1 MKLRTEAG
9 NTASGTGSVSSSLI
23 SSLSSPNGTQKTNGV
38 SGGTSFRK
46 TLEKL
51 AKQKQALKQETSETN
66 ETAQEKTDDTDKTAS
81 QTGEAPQTVQGD
93 ELSAQSAQTDS
104 AQRQGAQSVQAED
117 LAQTAQPKSV
127 GVQKTEPDTTAK
139 VKNQENS
146 SSAQDADVAGT
157 ESAVGVRAASLDA
170 VLAMLLGQ
178 MEGQQ
183 QAQTVSAA
191 VTGEPSTTGVAVSG
205 ATASADIGGKAAVS
219 AAIGQGASAAMV
231 VGGTKGE
238 GAAKDNTVLA
248 AFSNALAAQD
258 KSTQG
263 PIDTTALTEQG
274 VQTQGAESTV
284 KNAAVQ
290 VLKGTA
296 VIPVTV
302 DGARVQFSRAA
313 QEQDSQQSNA
323 TVPVAS
329 ATAEVSSIT
338 LNLQHFEAG
347 QNTPTLGQG
356 GTSQGSTEAALA
368 AGTTALEHA
377 QAHLGQN
384 AGQMGEQF
392 EDTPQN
398 GMAQE
403 NAQNIL
409 AVTAQAVVGQFS
421 SLLEAHTEQVG
432 NAEQQQATNTLQA
445 GSAGAAVKAAIT
457 QPSGNNDS
465 LAMTVTLADSTPVTV
480 RFGNSAGVT
489 TSIVLE
495 SGNADVLK
503 HLSNNKHDL
512 IQALGAAGLDTS
524 TMKIDVV
531 APTQS
536 ADHSGNQN
544 LENSN
549 QNTAFGGNN
558 AGGMFGGMAEHGG
571 GQNGNGQT
579 WQTGSVFAA
588 HDVKETDTTES
599 GTQRSRSNR
608 DGRVV
613 NITA

>member
-9 NTASGTGSVSSSLI
+9 NTASGAASVSSSLI
-23 SSLSSPNGTQKTNGV
+23 SSLSNPNGTQKTNGV

-81 QTGEAPQTVQGD
+81 QTGEVPQTAQGD
-93 ELSAQSAQTDS
+93 EPSAQTNS
-104 AQRQGAQSVQAED
+104 AQGQGAQSAQAED
-117 LAQTAQPKSV
+117 LAQTAQPKPV
-127 GVQKTEPDTTAK
+127 AVQKTEPDTTAK

-146 SSAQDADVAGT
+146 SSAQDADVADT
-157 ESAVGVRAASLDA
+157 ESAVGVSAASLDA
-170 VLAMLLGQ
+170 VLVTLLGQ

-205 ATASADIGGKAAVS
+205 ATASADIGGKTAAS
-219 AAIGQGASAAMV
+219 AVIGQGASAAMA
-231 VGGTKGE
+231 VGDTKGE

-248 AFSNALAAQD
+248 AFSNALAAED
-258 KSTQG
+258 KSTQS

-296 VIPVTV
+296 VIPVAV
-302 DGARVQFSRAA
+302 AGARVQFSRAA

-384 AGQMGEQF
+384 AGQMGEES

-421 SLLEAHTEQVG
+421 SLLEAHTEQVD

-457 QPSGNNDS
+457 QPSGSNDS
-465 LAMTVTLADSTPVTV
+465 LAMTVTMADSTPVTV

-524 TMKIDVV
+524 TMKIDVA

-536 ADHSGNQN
+536 ADNSGNQN

-588 HDVKETDTTES
+588 HDVKETDTTER

>member
-1 MKLRTEAG
+1 MKLRTDAG

-81 QTGEAPQTVQGD
+81 QTGEVPQTAQGD

-104 AQRQGAQSVQAED
+104 AQGQGAQSAQAED

-146 SSAQDADVAGT
+146 SSAQDADVADT
-157 ESAVGVRAASLDA
+157 ESAVGVSAASLDA
-170 VLAMLLGQ
+170 VLATLLGQ

-191 VTGEPSTTGVAVSG
+191 ATGEPSTTGVAVSG
-205 ATASADIGGKAAVS
+205 ATASADIGGKTAVL
-219 AAIGQGASAAMV
+219 AAIGQGASAAMA
-231 VGGTKGE
+231 VGGAKGE
-238 GAAKDNTVLA
+238 GAAKDNTVLT
-248 AFSNALAAQD
+248 AFSNALAAED
-258 KSTQG
+258 KSTQS
-263 PIDTTALTEQG
+263 PIDTTALTEPG
-274 VQTQGAESTV
+274 VQTQAAESTV
-284 KNAAVQ
+284 KNTAVQ

-384 AGQMGEQF
+384 AGQMGEQS

-403 NAQNIL
+403 NAQNML
-409 AVTAQAVVGQFS
+409 AVTAQAVAGQFS
-421 SLLEAHTEQVG
+421 SLLEAHTEQVD

-457 QPSGNNDS
+457 QPSESNDS
-465 LAMTVTLADSTPVTV
+465 LAMTVTMADSTPVTV

-489 TSIVLE
+489 TSIVIE

-536 ADHSGNQN
+536 ADNSGNQN

-571 GQNGNGQT
+571 GQNGNGQA
-579 WQTGSVFAA
+579 WQTGSVFAT

>member
-9 NTASGTGSVSSSLI
+9 NTASGTASVSSSLI

-51 AKQKQALKQETSETN
+51 AKQKQALKQETSETD
-66 ETAQEKTDDTDKTAS
+66 EAAQEKTDETDKTAS
-81 QTGEAPQTVQGD
+81 QTGEAPQTAQGD

-104 AQRQGAQSVQAED
+104 AQGQGAQSAQAED
-117 LAQTAQPKSV
+117 LAQTAQPKPV
-127 GVQKTEPDTTAK
+127 AVQKTEPDTTAK

-146 SSAQDADVAGT
+146 SSAQDADVADNK
-157 ESAVGVRAASLDA
+157 SAVGVSAASLDA
-170 VLAMLLGQ
+170 VLATLLGQ

-191 VTGEPSTTGVAVSG
+191 ATGEPSTTGVAVSG
-205 ATASADIGGKAAVS
+205 ATASADIGGKTAVS
-219 AAIGQGASAAMV
+219 AAIGQGASAAMA

-274 VQTQGAESTV
+274 IQTQGAESTV

-290 VLKGTA
+290 VLKGTV

-302 DGARVQFSRAA
+302 DGARVQFSRVA

-384 AGQMGEQF
+384 AGQMGEQS

-409 AVTAQAVVGQFS
+409 AVTAQAVAGQFS
-421 SLLEAHTEQVG
+421 SLLEAHTEQVD

-457 QPSGNNDS
+457 QPSGSNDS
-465 LAMTVTLADSTPVTV
+465 LAMTVTMADSTPVTV

-536 ADHSGNQN
+536 ADNSGNQN

-558 AGGMFGGMAEHGG
+558 AGGMFGGMAEHGS
-571 GQNGNGQT
+571 GQNGNGQA
-579 WQTGSVFAA
+579 WQTGSVFAT

>member
-9 NTASGTGSVSSSLI
+9 NTASGTASVSSSLI
-23 SSLSSPNGTQKTNGV
+23 SSLSNPNGTQKTNGV

-81 QTGEAPQTVQGD
+81 QTGEVPQTAQGD
-93 ELSAQSAQTDS
+93 EPSAQTNS
-104 AQRQGAQSVQAED
+104 AQGQGAQSAQAED
-117 LAQTAQPKSV
+117 LAQTAQPKPV
-127 GVQKTEPDTTAK
+127 AVQKTEPDTTAK
-139 VKNQENS
+139 VKKQENS
-146 SSAQDADVAGT
+146 SSAQDADVADT
-157 ESAVGVRAASLDA
+157 ESAVGVSAASLDA
-170 VLAMLLGQ
+170 VLATLLGQ

-205 ATASADIGGKAAVS
+205 ATASADIGGKTAAS
-219 AAIGQGASAAMV
+219 AVIGQGASAAMA

-248 AFSNALAAQD
+248 AFSNALAAED
-258 KSTQG
+258 KSTQS

-384 AGQMGEQF
+384 AGQMGEES

-421 SLLEAHTEQVG
+421 SLLEAHTEQVD

-457 QPSGNNDS
+457 QPSGSNDS
-465 LAMTVTLADSTPVTV
+465 LAMTVTMADSTPVTV

-512 IQALGAAGLDTS
+512 IQALGASGLDTS

-536 ADHSGNQN
+536 ADNSGNQN

>member
-9 NTASGTGSVSSSLI
+9 NTALGTASVSSSLI
-23 SSLSSPNGTQKTNGV
+23 SSLSNPNGTQKTNGV

-81 QTGEAPQTVQGD
+81 QTGEVPQTAQGD
-93 ELSAQSAQTDS
+93 EPSAQTNS
-104 AQRQGAQSVQAED
+104 AQGQGAQSAQAED
-117 LAQTAQPKSV
+117 LAQTAQPKPV
-127 GVQKTEPDTTAK
+127 AVQKTEPDTTAK

-146 SSAQDADVAGT
+146 SSAQDADVADT
-157 ESAVGVRAASLDA
+157 ESAVGVSAASLDA
-170 VLAMLLGQ
+170 VLVTLLGQ

-205 ATASADIGGKAAVS
+205 ATASADIGGKTAAS
-219 AAIGQGASAAMV
+219 AVIGQGASAAMA

-248 AFSNALAAQD
+248 AFSNALAAED
-258 KSTQG
+258 KSTQS

-302 DGARVQFSRAA
+302 AGARVQFSRAA

-384 AGQMGEQF
+384 AGQMGEES

-421 SLLEAHTEQVG
+421 SLLEAHTEQVD

-457 QPSGNNDS
+457 QPSGSNDS
-465 LAMTVTLADSTPVTV
+465 LAMTVTMADSTPVTV

-536 ADHSGNQN
+536 ADNSGNQN

-558 AGGMFGGMAEHGG
+558 AGGMFGGMNEHGG

-588 HDVKETDTTES
+588 HDIKETDTTER

>member
-9 NTASGTGSVSSSLI
+9 NTASGAASVSSSLI
-23 SSLSSPNGTQKTNGV
+23 SSLSNPNGTQKTNGV

-81 QTGEAPQTVQGD
+81 QTGEVPQTAQGD
-93 ELSAQSAQTDS
+93 EPSAQTNS
-104 AQRQGAQSVQAED
+104 AQGQGAQSAQAED
-117 LAQTAQPKSV
+117 LAQTAQPKPV
-127 GVQKTEPDTTAK
+127 AVQKTEPDTTAK

-146 SSAQDADVAGT
+146 SSAQDADVADT
-157 ESAVGVRAASLDA
+157 ESAVGVSAASLDA
-170 VLAMLLGQ
+170 VLVTLLGQ

-205 ATASADIGGKAAVS
+205 ATASADIGGKTAAS
-219 AAIGQGASAAMV
+219 AVIGQGASAAMA
-231 VGGTKGE
+231 VGGAKGE

-248 AFSNALAAQD
+248 AFSNALAAED
-258 KSTQG
+258 KSTQS

-296 VIPVTV
+296 VIPVAV
-302 DGARVQFSRAA
+302 AGARVQFSRAA

-384 AGQMGEQF
+384 AGQMGEES

-421 SLLEAHTEQVG
+421 SLLEAHTEQVD

-457 QPSGNNDS
+457 QPSGSNDS
-465 LAMTVTLADSTPVTV
+465 LAMTVTMADSTPVTV

-512 IQALGAAGLDTS
+512 IQALGASGLDTS

-536 ADHSGNQN
+536 ADNSGNQN

>member
-9 NTASGTGSVSSSLI
+9 NTASGTASVSSSLI
-23 SSLSSPNGTQKTNGV
+23 SSLSNPNGTQKTNGV

-81 QTGEAPQTVQGD
+81 QTGEVPQTAQGD
-93 ELSAQSAQTDS
+93 EPSAQTNS
-104 AQRQGAQSVQAED
+104 AQGQGAQSAQAED
-117 LAQTAQPKSV
+117 LAQTAQPKPV
-127 GVQKTEPDTTAK
+127 AVQKTEPDTTAK

-146 SSAQDADVAGT
+146 SSAQDADVADT
-157 ESAVGVRAASLDA
+157 ESAVGVSAASLDA
-170 VLAMLLGQ
+170 VLATLLGQ

-205 ATASADIGGKAAVS
+205 ATASADIGGKTAVS
-219 AAIGQGASAAMV
+219 AAIGQGASAAMA

-248 AFSNALAAQD
+248 AFSNALAAED
-258 KSTQG
+258 KSTQS

-384 AGQMGEQF
+384 AGQMGEES

-421 SLLEAHTEQVG
+421 SLLEAHTEQVD

-457 QPSGNNDS
+457 QPSGSNDS
-465 LAMTVTLADSTPVTV
+465 LAMTVTMADSTPVTV

-536 ADHSGNQN
+536 ADNSGNQN

>member
-9 NTASGTGSVSSSLI
+9 NTASGTASVSSSLI
-23 SSLSSPNGTQKTNGV
+23 SSLSNPNGTQKTNGV

-81 QTGEAPQTVQGD
+81 QTGEVPQTAQGD
-93 ELSAQSAQTDS
+93 EPSAQTNS
-104 AQRQGAQSVQAED
+104 AQGQGAQSAQAED
-117 LAQTAQPKSV
+117 LAQTAQPKPV
-127 GVQKTEPDTTAK
+127 AVQKTEPDTTAK

-146 SSAQDADVAGT
+146 SSAQDADVADT
-157 ESAVGVRAASLDA
+157 ESAVGVSAASLDA
-170 VLAMLLGQ
+170 VLATLLGQ

-205 ATASADIGGKAAVS
+205 ATASADIGGKTAAS
-219 AAIGQGASAAMV
+219 AVIGQGASAAMA

-248 AFSNALAAQD
+248 AFSNALAAED
-258 KSTQG
+258 KSTQS

-384 AGQMGEQF
+384 AGQMGEES

-421 SLLEAHTEQVG
+421 SLLEAHTEQVD

-457 QPSGNNDS
+457 QPSGSNDS
-465 LAMTVTLADSTPVTV
+465 LAMTVTMADSTPVTV

-536 ADHSGNQN
+536 ADNSGNQN

>member
-23 SSLSSPNGTQKTNGV
+23 SSLSNPNGTQKTNGV
-38 SGGTSFRK
+38 SGSTSFRK

-81 QTGEAPQTVQGD
+81 QTGEVPQTAQGD

-104 AQRQGAQSVQAED
+104 AQGQGAQSAQAED

-127 GVQKTEPDTTAK
+127 AVQKTEPDTTAK
-139 VKNQENS
+139 VKNPKNS
-146 SSAQDADVAGT
+146 SSAQDADVADT
-157 ESAVGVRAASLDA
+157 ESAVGVSAASLDA
-170 VLAMLLGQ
+170 VLATLLGQ

-219 AAIGQGASAAMV
+219 AAIGQGASAAMA

-248 AFSNALAAQD
+248 AFSNALAAED

-384 AGQMGEQF
+384 AGQMGEQS

-409 AVTAQAVVGQFS
+409 AVTAQAVAGQFS
-421 SLLEAHTEQVG
+421 SLLEAHTEQVD

-457 QPSGNNDS
+457 QPSESNDS
-465 LAMTVTLADSTPVTV
+465 LAMTVTMADSTPVTV

-489 TSIVLE
+489 TSIVIE

-536 ADHSGNQN
+536 ADSSGNQN

-558 AGGMFGGMAEHGG
+558 AGGMFGGMAEQGG

-579 WQTGSVFAA
+579 WQTGSVFAT

>member
-9 NTASGTGSVSSSLI
+9 NTASGTASVSSSLI
-23 SSLSSPNGTQKTNGV
+23 SSLSNPNGTQKTNGV

-81 QTGEAPQTVQGD
+81 QTGEVPQTAQGD
-93 ELSAQSAQTDS
+93 EPSAQTNS
-104 AQRQGAQSVQAED
+104 AQGQGAQSAQAED
-117 LAQTAQPKSV
+117 LAQTAQPKPV
-127 GVQKTEPDTTAK
+127 AVQKTEPDTTAK

-146 SSAQDADVAGT
+146 SSAQDADVADT
-157 ESAVGVRAASLDA
+157 ESAVGVSAASLDA
-170 VLAMLLGQ
+170 VLVTLLGQ

-205 ATASADIGGKAAVS
+205 ATASADIGGKTAAS
-219 AAIGQGASAAMV
+219 AVIGQGASAAMA

-248 AFSNALAAQD
+248 AFSNALAAED
-258 KSTQG
+258 KSTQS

-384 AGQMGEQF
+384 AGQMGEES

-421 SLLEAHTEQVG
+421 SLLEAHTEQVD

-457 QPSGNNDS
+457 QPSGSNDS
-465 LAMTVTLADSTPVTV
+465 LAMTVTMADSTPVTV

-536 ADHSGNQN
+536 ADNSGNQN

>member
-1 MKLRTEAG
+1 MKLRTDAG

-23 SSLSSPNGTQKTNGV
+23 SSLSNPNGTQKTNGV

-81 QTGEAPQTVQGD
+81 QTGEVPQTAQGD
-93 ELSAQSAQTDS
+93 EPSAQKNSAQG
-104 AQRQGAQSVQAED
+104 QGAQSVQAED

-127 GVQKTEPDTTAK
+127 GGQKTEPDTTAK

-146 SSAQDADVAGT
+146 SSAQDADVADN
-157 ESAVGVRAASLDA
+157 ESAVGVSAASLDA
-170 VLAMLLGQ
+170 VLATLLGQ

-191 VTGEPSTTGVAVSG
+191 ATGEPSTTGVAVSG

-219 AAIGQGASAAMV
+219 AAIGQGASAAMA

-258 KSTQG
+258 KSTQS

-290 VLKGTA
+290 VLKGTV

-356 GTSQGSTEAALA
+356 GTSQGSTEAALT

-384 AGQMGEQF
+384 AGQMGGQS
-392 EDTPQN
+392 EDTSQN

-421 SLLEAHTEQVG
+421 SLLEAHTEQVD

-457 QPSGNNDS
+457 QPSGSNDS
-465 LAMTVTLADSTPVTV
+465 LAMTVTMADSTPVTV

-536 ADHSGNQN
+536 ADNNGNQN

>member
-1 MKLRTEAG
+1 MKLRTDAG

-23 SSLSSPNGTQKTNGV
+23 SSLSNPNGTQKTNGV

-81 QTGEAPQTVQGD
+81 QTGEVPQTAQGD
-93 ELSAQSAQTDS
+93 EPSAQKNSAQG
-104 AQRQGAQSVQAED
+104 QGAQSAQAED

-146 SSAQDADVAGT
+146 SSAQDADVADN
-157 ESAVGVRAASLDA
+157 ESAVGVSAASLDA
-170 VLAMLLGQ
+170 VLATLLGQ

-191 VTGEPSTTGVAVSG
+191 ATGEPSTTGVAVSG
-205 ATASADIGGKAAVS
+205 ATASADIGGKTAVL
-219 AAIGQGASAAMV
+219 AAIGQGASAAMA
-231 VGGTKGE
+231 VGGAKGE

-263 PIDTTALTEQG
+263 LIDTTALTEQG
-274 VQTQGAESTV
+274 IQTQGAENTV

-290 VLKGTA
+290 VLKGTV

-384 AGQMGEQF
+384 AGQMGEQP

-421 SLLEAHTEQVG
+421 SLLEAHTEQVD

-457 QPSGNNDS
+457 QPSGSNDS
-465 LAMTVTLADSTPVTV
+465 LAMTVTMADSTPVTV

-536 ADHSGNQN
+536 ADNSGNQN

>member
-9 NTASGTGSVSSSLI
+9 NTASGAASVSSSLI
-23 SSLSSPNGTQKTNGV
+23 SSLSNPNGTQKTNGV

-81 QTGEAPQTVQGD
+81 QTGEVPQTAQGD
-93 ELSAQSAQTDS
+93 EPSAQTNS
-104 AQRQGAQSVQAED
+104 AQGQGAQSAQAED
-117 LAQTAQPKSV
+117 LAQTAQPKPV
-127 GVQKTEPDTTAK
+127 AVQKTEPDTTAK

-146 SSAQDADVAGT
+146 SSAQDADVADT
-157 ESAVGVRAASLDA
+157 ESAVGVSAASLDA
-170 VLAMLLGQ
+170 VLVTLLGQ

-205 ATASADIGGKAAVS
+205 ATASADIGGKTAAS
-219 AAIGQGASAAMV
+219 AVIGQGASAAMA
-231 VGGTKGE
+231 VGDTKGE

-248 AFSNALAAQD
+248 AFSNALAAED
-258 KSTQG
+258 KSTQS

-384 AGQMGEQF
+384 AGQMGEES

-421 SLLEAHTEQVG
+421 SLLEAHTEQVD

-457 QPSGNNDS
+457 QPSGSNDS
-465 LAMTVTLADSTPVTV
+465 LAMTVTMADSTPVTV

-524 TMKIDVV
+524 TMKIDVA

-536 ADHSGNQN
+536 ADNSGNQN

>member
-9 NTASGTGSVSSSLI
+9 NTASGTASVSSSLI
-23 SSLSSPNGTQKTNGV
+23 SSLSNPNGTQKTNGV

-81 QTGEAPQTVQGD
+81 QTGEVPQTAQGD
-93 ELSAQSAQTDS
+93 EPSAQTNS
-104 AQRQGAQSVQAED
+104 AQGQGAQSAQAED
-117 LAQTAQPKSV
+117 LAQTAQPKPV
-127 GVQKTEPDTTAK
+127 AVQKTEPDTTAK

-146 SSAQDADVAGT
+146 SSAQDADVADT
-157 ESAVGVRAASLDA
+157 ESAVGVSAASLDA
-170 VLAMLLGQ
+170 VLATLLGQ

-205 ATASADIGGKAAVS
+205 ATASADIGGKTAAS
-219 AAIGQGASAAMV
+219 AVIGQGASAAMA

-248 AFSNALAAQD
+248 AFSNALAAED
-258 KSTQG
+258 KSTQS

-384 AGQMGEQF
+384 AGQMGEES

-421 SLLEAHTEQVG
+421 SLLEAHTEQVD

-457 QPSGNNDS
+457 QPSGSNDS
-465 LAMTVTLADSTPVTV
+465 LAMTVTMADSTPVTV

-524 TMKIDVV
+524 TMKIDVA

-536 ADHSGNQN
+536 ADNSGNQN

>member
-9 NTASGTGSVSSSLI
+9 NTASGTASVSSSLI
-23 SSLSSPNGTQKTNGV
+23 SSLSNPNGTQKTNGV

-81 QTGEAPQTVQGD
+81 QTGEVPQTAQGD
-93 ELSAQSAQTDS
+93 EPSAQTNS
-104 AQRQGAQSVQAED
+104 AQGQGAQSAQAED
-117 LAQTAQPKSV
+117 LAQTAQPKPV
-127 GVQKTEPDTTAK
+127 AVQKTEPDTTAK

-146 SSAQDADVAGT
+146 SSAQDADVADT
-157 ESAVGVRAASLDA
+157 ESAVGVSAASLDA
-170 VLAMLLGQ
+170 VLATLLGQ

-205 ATASADIGGKAAVS
+205 ATASADIGGKTAAS
-219 AAIGQGASAAMV
+219 AVIGQGASAAMA

-248 AFSNALAAQD
+248 AFSNALAAED
-258 KSTQG
+258 KSTQS

-274 VQTQGAESTV
+274 IQTQGAESAV

-384 AGQMGEQF
+384 AGQMGEES

-421 SLLEAHTEQVG
+421 SLLEAHTEQVD

-457 QPSGNNDS
+457 QPSGSNDS
-465 LAMTVTLADSTPVTV
+465 LAMTVTMADSTPVTV

-536 ADHSGNQN
+536 ADSSGNQN

>member
-9 NTASGTGSVSSSLI
+9 NTASGAASVSSSLI
-23 SSLSSPNGTQKTNGV
+23 SSLSNPNGTQKTNGV

-81 QTGEAPQTVQGD
+81 QTGEVPQTAQGD
-93 ELSAQSAQTDS
+93 EPSAQTNS
-104 AQRQGAQSVQAED
+104 AQGQGAQSAQAED
-117 LAQTAQPKSV
+117 LAQTAQPKPV
-127 GVQKTEPDTTAK
+127 AVQKTEPDTTAK

-146 SSAQDADVAGT
+146 SSAQDADVADT
-157 ESAVGVRAASLDA
+157 ESAVGVSAASLDA
-170 VLAMLLGQ
+170 VLVTLLGQ

-205 ATASADIGGKAAVS
+205 ATASADIGGKTAAS
-219 AAIGQGASAAMV
+219 AVIGQGASAAMA

-248 AFSNALAAQD
+248 AFSNALAAED
-258 KSTQG
+258 KSTQS

-296 VIPVTV
+296 VIPVAV
-302 DGARVQFSRAA
+302 AGARVQFSRAA

-384 AGQMGEQF
+384 AGQMGEES

-421 SLLEAHTEQVG
+421 SLLEAHTEQVD

-457 QPSGNNDS
+457 QPSGSNDS
-465 LAMTVTLADSTPVTV
+465 LAMTVTMADSTPVTV

-512 IQALGAAGLDTS
+512 IQALGASGLDTS

-536 ADHSGNQN
+536 ADNSGNQN

-588 HDVKETDTTES
+588 HDVKETDTTER

>member
-9 NTASGTGSVSSSLI
+9 NTASGKGSVSSSLI

-81 QTGEAPQTVQGD
+81 QTGEVPQTAQGD
-93 ELSAQSAQTDS
+93 EPSAQTAS
-104 AQRQGAQSVQAED
+104 AQGQGAQSAQAED
-117 LAQTAQPKSV
+117 LAQTTQPKSV

-146 SSAQDADVAGT
+146 SSAQDADVADT
-157 ESAVGVRAASLDA
+157 ESAVGVSAASLDA
-170 VLAMLLGQ
+170 VLATLLGQ

-183 QAQTVSAA
+183 QVQTVSAA

-205 ATASADIGGKAAVS
+205 ATASADIGGKTAVS
-219 AAIGQGASAAMV
+219 AAIGQGASAAMA

-248 AFSNALAAQD
+248 AFSNALAAED

-347 QNTPTLGQG
+347 QNTPTLGQV
-356 GTSQGSTEAALA
+356 GTNQGSTEAALA

-384 AGQMGEQF
+384 AGQMGEQS
-392 EDTPQN
+392 ENTPQN

-421 SLLEAHTEQVG
+421 SLLEAHTEQVD

-457 QPSGNNDS
+457 QPSGSNDS
-465 LAMTVTLADSTPVTV
+465 LAMTVTMADSTPVTV

-503 HLSNNKHDL
+503 HLSNNKDDL

-536 ADHSGNQN
+536 ADNSGNQN

-558 AGGMFGGMAEHGG
+558 TGGMFGGMAEHGG
-571 GQNGNGQT
+571 GQNGNGQA

-599 GTQRSRSNR
+599 GTQRSRSNH

>member
-81 QTGEAPQTVQGD
+81 QTGEVPQTAQGD
-93 ELSAQSAQTDS
+93 EPSAQTNS
-104 AQRQGAQSVQAED
+104 AQGQGAQSAQAED

-127 GVQKTEPDTTAK
+127 AVQKTEPDTTAK

-146 SSAQDADVAGT
+146 SSAQDADVADNK
-157 ESAVGVRAASLDA
+157 SAVGVSAASLDA
-170 VLAMLLGQ
+170 VLATLLGQ

-183 QAQTVSAA
+183 QAQTIAVA
-191 VTGEPSTTGVAVSG
+191 VTGEPSTTGVAAVSG
-205 ATASADIGGKAAVS
+205 ATASADIGGKTAVS
-219 AAIGQGASAAMV
+219 AAIGQGASAAMA

-274 VQTQGAESTV
+274 IQTQGAESTV

-290 VLKGTA
+290 VLKGAA

-384 AGQMGEQF
+384 AGQMGEQS

-421 SLLEAHTEQVG
+421 SLLEAHTEQVD

-457 QPSGNNDS
+457 QPSGSNDS
-465 LAMTVTLADSTPVTV
+465 LAMTVTMADSTPVTV

-536 ADHSGNQN
+536 ADNSGNQN
-544 LENSN
+544 LENSS

>member
-9 NTASGTGSVSSSLI
+9 NTASGTASVSSSLI
-23 SSLSSPNGTQKTNGV
+23 SSLSNPNGTQKTNGV

-81 QTGEAPQTVQGD
+81 QTGEVPQTAQGD
-93 ELSAQSAQTDS
+93 EPSAQTNS
-104 AQRQGAQSVQAED
+104 AQGQGAQSAQAED
-117 LAQTAQPKSV
+117 LAQTAQPKPV
-127 GVQKTEPDTTAK
+127 AVQKTEPDTTAK

-146 SSAQDADVAGT
+146 SSAQDADVADT
-157 ESAVGVRAASLDA
+157 ESAVGVSAASLDA
-170 VLAMLLGQ
+170 VLATLLGQ

-191 VTGEPSTTGVAVSG
+191 ATGEPSTTGVAVSG
-205 ATASADIGGKAAVS
+205 ATASADIGGKTAAS
-219 AAIGQGASAAMV
+219 AVIGQGASAAMA

-248 AFSNALAAQD
+248 AFSNALAAED
-258 KSTQG
+258 KSTQS

-384 AGQMGEQF
+384 AGQMGEES

-421 SLLEAHTEQVG
+421 SLLEAHTEQVD

-457 QPSGNNDS
+457 QPSGSNDS
-465 LAMTVTLADSTPVTV
+465 LAMTVTMADSTPVTV

-536 ADHSGNQN
+536 ADNSGNQN

>member
-9 NTASGTGSVSSSLI
+9 NTSSGTGSVSSSLI

-81 QTGEAPQTVQGD
+81 QTGEVPQTAQGD
-93 ELSAQSAQTDS
+93 EPSAQTNS
-104 AQRQGAQSVQAED
+104 AQGQGAQSAQAED
-117 LAQTAQPKSV
+117 LAQTAQPKPV
-127 GVQKTEPDTTAK
+127 GGQKTEPDTTAK

-146 SSAQDADVAGT
+146 SSAQDADVADT
-157 ESAVGVRAASLDA
+157 ESAVGVSAASLDA
-170 VLAMLLGQ
+170 VLATLLGQ

-191 VTGEPSTTGVAVSG
+191 ATGEPSTTGVAVSG

-219 AAIGQGASAAMV
+219 AVIGQGASAAMA

-248 AFSNALAAQD
+248 AFSNELAAQD
-258 KSTQG
+258 KTTQG

-274 VQTQGAESTV
+274 VQTQSAENTV

-313 QEQDSQQSNA
+313 QEQDSQQSNV

-384 AGQMGEQF
+384 AGQMGEQS
-392 EDTPQN
+392 EDTLQN

-421 SLLEAHTEQVG
+421 SLLEAHTEQVD

-457 QPSGNNDS
+457 QPSGSNES
-465 LAMTVTLADSTPVTV
+465 LAMTVTMADSTPVTV

-536 ADHSGNQN
+536 ADNNGNQN

-558 AGGMFGGMAEHGG
+558 AGGMFGGMAEHRG

-588 HDVKETDTTES
+588 HDVKETDTTDS

>member
-81 QTGEAPQTVQGD
+81 QTGEMPQTAQGD
-93 ELSAQSAQTDS
+93 EPSAQTAS
-104 AQRQGAQSVQAED
+104 AQGQGAQSVQAED

-127 GVQKTEPDTTAK
+127 AVQKTEPDTTAK
-139 VKNQENS
+139 VKNPKNS
-146 SSAQDADVAGT
+146 SSAQDADVADT
-157 ESAVGVRAASLDA
+157 ESAVGVSAASLDA
-170 VLAMLLGQ
+170 VLATLLGQ

-191 VTGEPSTTGVAVSG
+191 ATGEPSTTGVAVSG
-205 ATASADIGGKAAVS
+205 ATASADIGGKAAVL
-219 AAIGQGASAAMV
+219 AAIGQGASAAMA

-248 AFSNALAAQD
+248 AFSNALAAED

-384 AGQMGEQF
+384 AGQMGEQS

-409 AVTAQAVVGQFS
+409 AVTAQAVAGQFS
-421 SLLEAHTEQVG
+421 SLLEAHTEQVD

-457 QPSGNNDS
+457 QPSESNDS
-465 LAMTVTLADSTPVTV
+465 LAMTVTMADSTPVTV

-489 TSIVLE
+489 TSIVIE

-536 ADHSGNQN
+536 ADSSGNQN

-579 WQTGSVFAA
+579 WQTGSVFAT

>member
-23 SSLSSPNGTQKTNGV
+23 SSLSNPNGTQKTNGV

-81 QTGEAPQTVQGD
+81 QTGEVPQTAQGD
-93 ELSAQSAQTDS
+93 EPSAQTNSAQGQEAQSAQT
-104 AQRQGAQSVQAED
+104 ED

-146 SSAQDADVAGT
+146 SSAQDADVADT
-157 ESAVGVRAASLDA
+157 ESAVGVSAASLDA
-170 VLAMLLGQ
+170 VLATLLGQ

-191 VTGEPSTTGVAVSG
+191 ATGEPSTTGVAVSG

-219 AAIGQGASAAMV
+219 AAIGQGASAAMA

-258 KSTQG
+258 KSTQD

-274 VQTQGAESTV
+274 IQTQGAESTV

-384 AGQMGEQF
+384 AGQMGEQS

-421 SLLEAHTEQVG
+421 SLLEAHTEQVD

-457 QPSGNNDS
+457 QPSESDDS
-465 LAMTVTLADSTPVTV
+465 LAMTVTMADSTPVTV

-489 TSIVLE
+489 TSIVIE

-536 ADHSGNQN
+536 ADSSGNQN

>member
-23 SSLSSPNGTQKTNGV
+23 SSLSNPNGTQKTNGV

-81 QTGEAPQTVQGD
+81 QTGEVPQTAQGD
-93 ELSAQSAQTDS
+93 EPSAQTNSAQGQEAQSAQT
-104 AQRQGAQSVQAED
+104 ED

-146 SSAQDADVAGT
+146 SSAQDADVADT
-157 ESAVGVRAASLDA
+157 ESAVGVSAASLDA
-170 VLAMLLGQ
+170 VLATLLGQ

-219 AAIGQGASAAMV
+219 AAIGQGASAAMA
-231 VGGTKGE
+231 VGGTKGD

-248 AFSNALAAQD
+248 AFSNALAAED

-384 AGQMGEQF
+384 AGQMGEQS

-421 SLLEAHTEQVG
+421 SLLEAHTEQVD

-457 QPSGNNDS
+457 QPSGSNDS
-465 LAMTVTLADSTPVTV
+465 LAMTVTMADSTPVTV

-489 TSIVLE
+489 TSIVIE

-536 ADHSGNQN
+536 ADSSGNQN